1 MAPMHVLQ
9 RAKLGS
15 LWDRSNHKL
24 LCLLFIFLLSC
35 VFGEKNT
42 NFVRACWVAVQF
54 LFFQAKEE
62 LLRVIGLQEEE
73 GSSLEFL
80 RRGYKVHLILVK
92 QLIAASKRLLA

>member
-1 MAPMHVLQ
+1 MC
-9 RAKLGS
+9 LG
-15 LWDRSNHKL
+15 K
-24 LCLLFIFLLSC
+24 
-35 VFGEKNT
+35 KNT
-42 NFVRACWVAVQF
+42 NFVELVGSAMEF

-92 QLIAASKRLLA
+92 QLIAASKRLLAINCISL

>member
-1 MAPMHVLQ
+1 
-9 RAKLGS
+9 
-15 LWDRSNHKL
+15 
-24 LCLLFIFLLSC
+24 
-35 VFGEKNT
+35 VFGEKKNT
-42 NFVRACWVAVQF
+42 NFVQACWVAVQF

-92 QLIAASKRLLA
+92 QLVAASKHLLG